1 MKTILEH
8 FQEKACPR
16 LDRGWNPVFRP
27 KMRQCKNAG
36 AVSLEA
42 APARRRRGRSQ
53 VAGFTLIETL
63 IATALMVAIISAL
76 ATVTAQWLPNWNRG
90 FARVQRT
97 ELASLGLERIVA
109 DLTAAE
115 FILPYGDAKAPLF
128 DGAELSVTFVR
139 SALGPNTR
147 PGLEI
152 VRISETADQR
162 GLAMVRASAPF
173 LPLAPDG
180 SGAQPRFGDPVVLVR
195 APYRVSF
202 SYAGDDRAWHS
213 AWRNTA
219 MLPTAVRVLLRD
231 AATAQTLA
239 ISTAATVHVNLSARC
254 VSAQNVTDCALG
266 KAEAENKAADRE
278 PGERGRDRQR

>member
-1 MKTILEH
+1 MKR
-8 FQEKACPR
+8 PR
-16 LDRGWNPVFRP
+16 P
-27 KMRQCKNAG
+27 
-36 AVSLEA
+36 
-42 APARRRRGRSQ
+42 Q

-76 ATVTAQWLPNWNRG
+76 ATVTAQWLPHWNRG
-90 FARVQRT
+90 FVRVQRT
-97 ELASLGLERIVA
+97 ELASVGLERIVA
-109 DLTAAE
+109 DLAAAE
-115 FILPYGDAKAPLF
+115 FVMPYGDAKVPLF

-180 SGAQPRFGDPVVLVR
+180 SGAPPRFGEPVVLVR
-195 APYRVSF
+195 APYRVLF
-202 SYAGDDRAWHS
+202 SYAGDDRAWRS
-213 AWRNTA
+213 TWGNSPT
-219 MLPTAVRVLLRD
+219 LPTAVRVLLRD

-239 ISTAATVHVNLSARC
+239 VSTAATVHVNLSAAC
-254 VSAQNVTDCALG
+254 AGAENVADCAAG
-266 KAEAENKAADRE
+266 KTDAPNKPTGPKA
-278 PGERGRDRQR
+278 GRGNGL

>member
-1 MKTILEH
+1 MKAMPEH
-8 FQEKACPR
+8 FQEISVPPR
-16 LDRGWNPVFRP
+16 KRGW
-27 KMRQCKNAG
+27 
-36 AVSLEA
+36 L
-42 APARRRRGRSQ
+42 PARRRRRAQ

-97 ELASLGLERIVA
+97 ELASVGLERIIA

-115 FILPYGDAKAPLF
+115 FILPYADAKAPWF

-152 VRISETADQR
+152 VRIFETADPR
-162 GLAMVRASAPF
+162 GLAMVRATAPF
-173 LPLAPDG
+173 VPLAPDG
-180 SGAQPRFGDPVVLVR
+180 SGGQPRFGDPVVLVR

-202 SYAGDDRAWHS
+202 SYAGDDRAWRS
-213 AWRNTA
+213 SWGNTP

-231 AATAQTLA
+231 ALTAQTLA
-239 ISTAATVHVNLSARC
+239 VSTAATVHVNLPARC
-254 VSAQNVTDCALG
+254 ASAENANDCALG
-266 KAEAENKAADRE
+266 KPDAGNKPAG
-278 PGERGRDRQR
+278 PKRGRDIGL

>member
-1 MKTILEH
+1 MLRH
-8 FQEKACPR
+8 FQEKSTPPR
-16 LDRGWNPVFRP
+16 RRGWIPVFRP
-27 KMRQCKNAG
+27 EMRQCKDAG
-36 AVSLEA
+36 AVSLSSLCGT
-42 APARRRRGRSQ
+42 APARRRRRAQ

-97 ELASLGLERIVA
+97 ELASVGLERIVA

-115 FILPYGDAKAPLF
+115 FILPYADAKVPLF

-139 SALGPNTR
+139 PALGPNTR

-152 VRISETADQR
+152 VRIAETADQR
-162 GLAMVRASAPF
+162 GLAMVRTTAPF

-180 SGAQPRFGDPVVLVR
+180 SGGQPRFGGPVVLVR

-202 SYAGDDRAWHS
+202 SYAGDDRAWRGS
-213 AWRNTA
+213 WGNTA
-219 MLPTAVRVLLRD
+219 MLPTAIRVLLRD
-231 AATAQTLA
+231 ASTAQTLA
-239 ISTAATVHVNLSARC
+239 VSTAATVHVNLPAAC
-254 VSAQNVTDCALG
+254 AGAQNVTDCALG
-266 KAEAENKAADRE
+266 KADAERKPAG
-278 PGERGRDRQR
+278 PKRGRGNGL